1 MGLDDNDHSSM
12 KTRGLIDRVDF
23 DKNKGDL
30 TGDYFIG
37 VIGYQDSSF
46 EIKCVQQKANESE
59 WEVMEGNSLDRY
71 YQLLSDG
78 YPKQGELH
86 DESAIDKYRIEVNME
101 AGFEKNIIIDVTDG
115 D

>member
-1 MGLDDNDHSSM
+1 
-12 KTRGLIDRVDF
+12 
-23 DKNKGDL
+23 
-30 TGDYFIG
+30 
-37 VIGYQDSSF
+37 
-46 EIKCVQQKANESE
+46 
-59 WEVMEGNSLDRY
+59 MEGNSLDRY